1 MCRGRL
7 RPLMP
12 VEIKP
17 GDIIAFGLPPH
28 EACCHRTTL
37 LDPDRVLTCSCTA
50 GTLQTAYRVV
60 QALAAKDFKW

>member
-1 MCRGRL
+1 
-7 RPLMP
+7 MP

-17 GDIIAFGLPPH
+17 GDIIAFGLPPL
-28 EACCHRTTL
+28 EACCHQTTL
-37 LDPDRVLTCSCTA
+37 DLDRVLTCSCIA